1 MFIPWEGNE
10 FANGVISMDREQIYA
25 DLMEKIEQTFTP
37 TEEELGKLHAR
48 LEQYDDTELMHFL
61 ENFATFGVE
70 AVLECLFG
78 IPGTKEDEE

>member
-1 MFIPWEGNE
+1 
-10 FANGVISMDREQIYA
+10 MDRKQIYA

-37 TEEELGKLHAR
+37 TEEELFKLHER
-48 LEQYDDTELMHFL
+48 LDKYDDTELMHFL

-78 IPGTKEDEE
+78 IQGTKEGEE

>member
-1 MFIPWEGNE
+1 
-10 FANGVISMDREQIYA
+10 
-25 DLMEKIEQTFTP
+25 MEKIEQTFTP

-48 LEQYDDTELMHFL
+48 LEQYDDTELMHFS

-78 IPGTKEDEE
+78 IPGTKEGEE